1 MLASSW
7 ALASEEASVLLGVV
21 AHKPRVVALAFF
33 FVPNV
38 QQSCNHSS
46 CGLEPKPISYS
57 DDVDE
62 AVEGDLFCLAS
73 KVMVGSCRWGVVS
86 PRLN

>member
-38 QQSCNHSS
+38 QQSCDHSS

-73 KVMVGSCRWGVVS
+73 KVMVGSCRWEAVS
-86 PRLN
+86 PQLN

>member
-1 MLASSW
+1 MGVA
-7 ALASEEASVLLGVV
+7 VHKPQVV
-21 AHKPRVVALAFF
+21 AFASF

-38 QQSCNHSS
+38 QQSCDHSS
-46 CGLEPKPISYS
+46 YGLEPKPISYS
-57 DDVDE
+57 DDVGE

-86 PRLN
+86 DGEDIFYWNTLRNFILSSK